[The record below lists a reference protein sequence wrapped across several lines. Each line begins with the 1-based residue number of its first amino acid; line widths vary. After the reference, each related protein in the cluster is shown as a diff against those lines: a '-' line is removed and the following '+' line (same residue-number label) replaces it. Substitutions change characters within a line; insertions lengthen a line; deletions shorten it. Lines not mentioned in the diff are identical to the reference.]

1 MGYNRRDLGP
11 WETQY
16 CAYSTV
22 FLGKDNLDEGD
33 KIILP
38 ESALVALGTHI
49 HSFVYTLVAFLLTLC
64 LSHTH
69 AHTHSHTYIH
79 TYSLA
84 HIFSFFPSLTFYSS
98 LGHRNVE
105 YPMLFEIRNISLGKV
120 SHCGVMEFTAE
131 EGKCYMPYWMMN
143 NLVLQEGYHTY

>member
-1 MGYNRRDLGP
+1 MDNSIYVKFFNLFISRNFEKKKLSQKNRIRDMYSMGYNRRDLGP

-38 ESALVALGTHI
+38 ESALVALGKNI
-49 HSFVYTLVAFLLTLC
+49 HSFVYTIVAFLLTLC

-69 AHTHSHTYIH
+69 PHTHSHTYIQSRS
-79 TYSLA
+79 YFLKNIFFLSIS
-84 HIFSFFPSLTFYSS
+84 HI
-98 LGHRNVE
+98 
-105 YPMLFEIRNISLGKV
+105 LFIARAS
-120 SHCGVMEFTAE
+120 
-131 EGKCYMPYWMMN
+131 
-143 NLVLQEGYHTY
+143 